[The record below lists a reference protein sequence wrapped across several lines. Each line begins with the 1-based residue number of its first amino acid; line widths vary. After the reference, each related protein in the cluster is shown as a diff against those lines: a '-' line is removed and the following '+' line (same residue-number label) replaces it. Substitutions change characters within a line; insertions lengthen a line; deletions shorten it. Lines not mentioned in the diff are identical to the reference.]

1 MNWELLGIIPPI
13 LMGLFI
19 LVLLW
24 GVKQML
30 SINNKF
36 LAFIFGALAVALGI
50 MLYAMYGKKI
60 FG

>member
-1 MNWELLGIIPPI
+1 MNWDLIGIIPPI

-24 GVKQML
+24 GSKQMWD
-30 SINNKF
+30 INNKF
-36 LAFIFGALAVALGI
+36 LSFIFGALAVVLGVL
-50 MLYAMYGKKI
+50 LYAMYGHKI